1 MIRFLP
7 GLAVALL
14 LAACNSPKPLVVDN
28 SMMIEN
34 RQLDTVYITPEPE
47 PPAGP
52 EVVSYE
58 LPDYNPSATREN
70 DLLHTVLRLRFDWE
84 QEQVLGMAEL
94 RLKPYF
100 YPVSNVTLDA
110 KDFQFNRI
118 ALQGEKDTLRYRY
131 DGEQVHITLPRA
143 YSRDEEYVLS
153 IDYVA
158 TPAESGGSAAITSD
172 KGLYF
177 INPRGEEGDKPRQIW
192 TQGET
197 ESNSRWFPTID
208 KPNERTTQEMYVT
221 VDDEFETL
229 SNGVLAESTTNADG
243 TRTDYWVMEQ
253 PHAPYLF
260 MLTVGDFAIVEDEPW
275 NGIPVNYYVEKE
287 YAADAE
293 AIFPYTPEMLT
304 FFSDL
309 VDLPYPWP
317 KYSQVV
323 VRDYVSGA
331 MENTTAVIFG
341 EFMQGHERDL
351 IDVDYNEK
359 IVAHE
364 MFHHWFGDLVTT
376 ESWANLTLQEGFA
389 NYSEYLWMEYKHG
402 RDAADYHLLTEW
414 SGYFGSAN
422 RGGIHPLIWYGYA
435 DKEDMFDAH
444 SYNKGGSV
452 LHMLRY
458 ELGDEAFFAG
468 LNKYLTDNAFTAVE
482 VDELRMAFEDVS
494 GRDLNWFFNQW
505 YLSAGHPKLDI
516 SYGYDPATG
525 EALVTVAQTQEP
537 TDEQPAIFQLPT
549 TVDVYDAAGQ
559 VTRHSVTMTER
570 EQTFRLPASAE
581 PALIVFDAEH
591 VLLAQRNEERSTAQ
605 LVFQYTHAPR
615 FYDRY
620 AAVARLA
627 EQEPSGEGNAVITA
641 ALADPFYAIRELAL
655 DAVPETP
662 TPEMLTAIRT
672 LAQSDPHSSVRATA
686 IEVLAEFADEQA
698 GSIARAA
705 LDARPYPVVSAGLEV
720 LAQLDPAAAAAAATQ
735 LEDADNPQIIATL
748 ASLYAEAGNT
758 DKLPFFATNLRNVDG
773 PPAVAFY
780 EAYQTLLADAG
791 WEQADAGVA
800 QLQAVATDMGQSPWR
815 RLAATKSVSDL
826 GRVYE
831 SRIDDEAY
839 AAEKDMLSK
848 KVLEVGAVLTAIKA
862 AETNEQ
868 LQQLYQQF

>member
-7 GLAVALL
+7 WIAVALL
-14 LAACNSPKPLVVDN
+14 LAACNSQKPMVVDN
-28 SMMIEN
+28 SMMTEN

-47 PPAGP
+47 PPAAP
-52 EVVSYE
+52 EAVSYE
-58 LPDYNPSATREN
+58 LPEYNPAATREN

-84 QEQVLGMAEL
+84 KEQVLGMAEL

-100 YPVSNVTLDA
+100 YPVNSVMLDA
-110 KDFQFNRI
+110 KGFQFNRI
-118 ALQGEKDTLRYRY
+118 ALQGEKDTLQYHY
-131 DGEQVHITLPRA
+131 DGQQVSIMLPRT
-143 YSRDEEYVLS
+143 YTREEEYVLS

-158 TPAESGGSAAITSD
+158 TPAASGGSAAISSD

-177 INPRGEEGDKPRQIW
+177 INPRGEVPGKPRQIW

-208 KPNERTTQEMYVT
+208 KPNERTTQEIYVT
-221 VDDEFETL
+221 VEDELETL

-260 MLTVGDFAIVEDEPW
+260 MLTIGDFAIVEDEPW

-304 FFSDL
+304 FFSEL
-309 VDLPYPWP
+309 VDVTYPWP

-351 IDVDYNEK
+351 IDVEVNEK

-376 ESWANLTLQEGFA
+376 ESWANLTLNEGFA
-389 NYSEYLWMEYKHG
+389 NYSEYLWMEHKYG
-402 RDAADYHLLTEW
+402 RDAADYHLLSEW
-414 SGYFGSAN
+414 SGYYGSA
-422 RGGIHPLIWYGYA
+422 GSSGIHPLIWYAYS

-458 ELGDEAFFAG
+458 YLGDDAFFAG
-468 LNKYLTDNAFTAVE
+468 LNKYLTDHAYTAVE

-505 YLSAGHPKLDI
+505 YLSAGHPQADV
-516 SYGYDPATG
+516 SYGYDASTQEAT
-525 EALVTVAQTQEP
+525 VTVVQTQEP
-537 TDEQPAIFQLPT
+537 TDERPAIFQLPAA
-549 TVDVYDAAGQ
+549 VDVYAADGT
-559 VTRHSVTMTER
+559 VTRHTVMVTER

-591 VLLAQRNEERSTAQ
+591 VLLAQLDEDRSVAEMI
-605 LVFQYTHAPR
+605 FQYQNAPR

-620 AAVARLA
+620 SALA
-627 EQEPSGEGNAVITA
+627 LLSEEDSTPEIEAVIAA
-641 ALADPFYAIRELAL
+641 ALEDPFHAIRGLAL
-655 DAVPETP
+655 DAVPENP
-662 TPEMLTAIRT
+662 APAVLTAIRS
-672 LAQSDPHSSVRATA
+672 LAQSDPHSEVRANA
-686 IEVLAEFADEQA
+686 IMVLAEFRDAEA
-698 GSIARAA
+698 AAIARAA
-705 LDARPYPVVSAGLEV
+705 LDARPYPVVAAGLEA
-720 LAQLDPAAAAAAATQ
+720 LAELEPETAAEAAVQ
-735 LEDADNPQIIATL
+735 LEEIDNPEIIATL
-748 ASLYAEAGNT
+748 AELYAEAGNV
-758 DKLPFFATNLRNVDG
+758 DKLPFFQKNLQEVDG
-773 PPAVAFY
+773 PPAISFY
-780 EAYQTLLADAG
+780 GAYQTLLAEAD
-791 WEQADAGVA
+791 WSQADDGVV
-800 QLQAVATDMGQSPWR
+800 QLQQVATDMGQSPWR
-815 RLAATKSVSDL
+815 RLAATKAVSDL
-826 GRVYE
+826 ARVYE
-831 SRIDDEAY
+831 SRVDLETDAEA
-839 AAEKDMLSK
+839 KDLLSK
-848 KVLEVGAVLTAIKA
+848 KILEVGAVLEAIKS

-868 LQQLYQQF
+868 LQQIYQQF